1 MNPNASDISSPY
13 ARPLAGTFRRS
24 ALVGALVIT
33 LDLLFLGVLVEDLG
47 VSAARAN
54 LPALG
59 LGLLAMF
66 VGNKYFAFRDHSDRL
81 ASQGLAFLL
90 VAAAAVLCNAAIFHL
105 IGPVGGAS
113 WAVARAVAST
123 LTYFGLVYRFC
134 GQIFHAT
141 DDARRVARV

>member
-1 MNPNASDISSPY
+1 MNPTQTSSPY

-24 ALVGALVIT
+24 AVVGALVIT
-33 LDLLFLGVLVEDLG
+33 LDVLLLGVLVEDFG
-47 VSAARAN
+47 VTAARAN

-66 VGNKYFAFRDHSDRL
+66 FGNKYFAFRDHSDRV
-81 ASQGLAFLL
+81 ASQGFAFLL
-90 VAAAAVLCNAAIFHL
+90 VAAAAVASNAALFHL
-105 IGPVGGAS
+105 IGPVAGAS
-113 WAVARAVAST
+113 WPVARAVAST

-141 DDARRVARV
+141 DDARRIIRA